1 MTDGSAIYRDIL
13 AGEHLIAGD
22 QLWTTTDDSTLQ
34 WFSIPDQMIGATVTT
49 AGQFRR
55 PVANVQKSFIDALN
69 SYMKADSEAMNEF
82 LSVRVL
88 CNEDLTNTGCG
99 FVPVPADKPGRLP
112 RISFL
117 SILNGLLLGAGVH
130 PVFAVVDEE
139 TDQYMEFKAGG
150 WTPYDDVD
158 GAIRCDEDNGY

>member
-1 MTDGSAIYRDIL
+1 MTEVSAIYRDVVV
-13 AGEHLIAGD
+13 GECLMAGD
-22 QLWTTTDDSTLQ
+22 QSWVATDDCTLK
-34 WFSIPDQMIGATVTT
+34 WFGISKQMIGFTVKT

-55 PVANVQKSFIDALN
+55 PVADVQKSFVDALN

-82 LSVRVL
+82 LAVRVL

-117 SILNGLLLGAGVH
+117 SILNGMLLGAGVH
-130 PVFAVVDEE
+130 PIFAVVDEE
-139 TDQYMEFKAGG
+139 TDQYMEFRDGG
-150 WTPYDDVD
+150 WVPYDAVD
-158 GAIRCDEDNGY
+158 GAVQCDEDSDY